1 MEFGT
6 QRQSLSELYL
16 IRISLPKPHHDCWG
30 GARPPNRT
38 WDEFLPHTARTEDRG
53 KLRRDGGY
61 CRSLCSART
70 PDHLCTPILSR
81 PKWNGSISYAVPRP
95 EFPRLLLSARN
106 PANTTLRSSPS
117 FYAATGFPGL
127 AFWEARSHRAPG
139 PAGLPAVVEI
149 PPFPGK
155 KRVGWMR
162 DLLHEERYGRR

>member
-1 MEFGT
+1 M
-6 QRQSLSELYL
+6 
-16 IRISLPKPHHDCWG
+16 
-30 GARPPNRT
+30 
-38 WDEFLPHTARTEDRG
+38 PHTARTEDRG
-53 KLRRDGGY
+53 KLRRDGGTQLLPVALFGSDT
-61 CRSLCSART
+61 RPLVHAHSVSPGSL
-70 PDHLCTPILSR
+70 
-81 PKWNGSISYAVPRP
+81 SYAVPRP

-106 PANTTLRSSPS
+106 PANTTLRSPPS
-117 FYAATGFPGL
+117 FYAATGVPGL